1 MKKDNF
7 SMIEAR
13 VKPLMK
19 IWIEQDK
26 SITPECFLEHPTDS
40 GYQKDLKTLAVK
52 ELLTEYI
59 NDYAPD
65 DECYEDMMRRL
76 NIIFGEDQVSNS
88 AFYVSYKMDYYLAH
102 YYYLLM
108 ISMGDKHD
116 LEYVLELIQK
126 GGAV

>member
-19 IWIEQDK
+19 IWMEQDK
-26 SITPECFLEHPTDS
+26 SITPECFLEHSPDS
-40 GYQKDLKTLAVK
+40 GYQKDLKILAVK

-59 NDYAPD
+59 NDYATD
-65 DECYEDMMRRL
+65 DNYYEGMMRRL
-76 NIIFGEDQVSNS
+76 HIIFEEDQVSNS
-88 AFYVSYKMDYYLAH
+88 AFYVSYKLDYYLAH

-108 ISMGDKHD
+108 VSTGDKHD
-116 LEYVLELIQK
+116 LEYIFKLIQK

>member
-26 SITPECFLEHPTDS
+26 SITPECFLEQPTDS
-40 GYQKDLKTLAVK
+40 NYQNDLKLLAVK
-52 ELLTEYI
+52 ELLTEYV

-65 DECYEDMMRRL
+65 DEYYEIMMRRL
-76 NIIFGEDQVSNS
+76 GIIFENDEVSNS
-88 AFYVSYKMDYYLAH
+88 AFYVNYKIDYYLAH

-108 ISMGDKHD
+108 IGMGDKHD
-116 LEYVLELIQK
+116 REYVFKLIQK
-126 GGAV
+126 GGVA